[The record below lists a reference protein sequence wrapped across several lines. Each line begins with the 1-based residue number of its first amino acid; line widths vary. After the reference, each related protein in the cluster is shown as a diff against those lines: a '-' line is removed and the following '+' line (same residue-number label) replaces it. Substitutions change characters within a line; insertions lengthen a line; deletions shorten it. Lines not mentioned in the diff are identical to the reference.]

1 MALKRQAADRITT
14 CASDACQVHAVSMIE
29 PRSGKVESG
38 FTVVPT
44 LAVECEKGYA
54 KSLCDESEQ
63 EQRIYGQRTSL
74 LPE

>member
-1 MALKRQAADRITT
+1 M
-14 CASDACQVHAVSMIE
+14 HAVSMIE

-63 EQRIYGQRTSL
+63 EQRIYGQRTFFIA
-74 LPE
+74 